1 MQKITITFN
10 NIMVDGEVINLL
22 ANAGQVSM
30 RGTSTYTGVANT
42 FEIGAS
48 ASESAA
54 NYASAITI
62 YNSIYNIFGPVVI
75 ETTGSDVEITFI
87 STSVTSSS
95 VEYIGASSVL
105 STATSTVSED
115 IYDYDK
121 QIFTRSPHFYDV
133 ESTNGLDIDSA
144 ELHVFIYMGSRYS
157 DRPAAPTYVVRSSAT
172 LSDTNKLTFNISEL
186 AKSFASVAPSGSGS
200 LVNFIPYVDIFPF
213 YTQDGLSY
221 SLPPSLG
228 IAYNGYGYF
237 EEGYNPQSQ
246 TALAQSNNLI
256 ITRDDYGFSV
266 PVFSDKAE
274 RVIFELEGETVRVEN
289 ILSPSTFSTMPI
301 TSVGSGTQSPDV
313 PVALQGSLLEEQD
326 YYNNDAVNDFYHS
339 VRNHAADTVYIE
351 NKDGNIETV
360 KVRYIEE
367 CKYDPIRLIF
377 INKFGSFQDIFFYKS
392 SSVSL
397 KTKEDSFRRNIISL
411 SEPLGGV
418 NDGYNTT
425 AHQNKNLYKSGKQ
438 SISLNSGFYPEEYN
452 EVFKQ
457 LMLSEDVWIKYEE
470 RILPVNIS
478 DSSMDFKTRLNEKL
492 IEYSIKCDF
501 AFDTIN
507 SAS

>member
-10 NIMVDGEVINLL
+10 SIMVDEEVINLVT
-22 ANAGQVSM
+22 NTGQVSM
-30 RGTSTYTGVANT
+30 RGVSTYRGVANT
-42 FEIGAS
+42 FEIGAN

-62 YNSIYNIFGPVVI
+62 YNSIYNIFGPAVV
-75 ETTGSDVEITFI
+75 ENTGDDVEVTFI
-87 STSVTSSS
+87 STSITSSS
-95 VEYIGASSVL
+95 IEYIGSSSVL
-105 STATSTVSED
+105 STATSTVSND
-115 IYDYDK
+115 IYNYDK

-133 ESTNGLDIDSA
+133 QSANNLNIDSA

-172 LSDTNKLTFNISEL
+172 LADTNKLTFNISEL
-186 AKSFASVAPSGSGS
+186 AKSFASVAPASSGS
-200 LVNFIPYVDIFPF
+200 LVNFIPFVDIFPF

-237 EEGYNPQSQ
+237 QEGYNPQSEK
-246 TALAQSNNLI
+246 ALAQSNDTIL
-256 ITRDDYGFSV
+256 TRGDFGFSLS
-266 PVFSDKAE
+266 VFSDKTE
-274 RVIFELEGETVRVEN
+274 KVVFEKDGETVKVEN
-289 ILSPSTFSTMPI
+289 IISPSTFSTMAI
-301 TSVGSGTQSPDV
+301 TTVSSGMYMRDV
-313 PVALQGSLLEEQD
+313 PVQLQGVLVEKED
-326 YYNNDAVNDFYHS
+326 YYNNDAISEFYNS
-339 VRNHAADTVYIE
+339 VKNNGADTVYIE
-351 NKDGNIETV
+351 DKDGNTETV
-360 KVRYIEE
+360 KVRYIDE
-367 CKYDPIRLIF
+367 CKYDPVRLIF
-377 INKFGSFQDIFFYKS
+377 VNKFGAFQDIYFYKN

-425 AHQNKNLYKSGKQ
+425 AHQNKNLYKTGKQ

-452 EVFKQ
+452 EVFRQ